1 LQSFSYRD
9 PRLALSE
16 LTRTLSLCGCPLV
29 AYKPLAS
36 GQMDLYFELP
46 LMAALDAYAAML
58 EIRLEL
64 TQASHLRMT
73 ALCTLRQHR
82 HLTSPTTI
90 PLRLL
95 VSFLRAGDSAQ
106 STQPHPSGSVG
117 P

>member
-9 PRLALSE
+9 PRLTLSE
-16 LTRTLSLCGCPLV
+16 LTAALSLCGCLLV
-29 AYKPLAS
+29 AYKPLAA

-46 LMAALDAYAAML
+46 LNAALDAYAAML

-82 HLTSPTTI
+82 HLRSPKAI

-95 VSFLRAGDSAQ
+95 INFLRSGD
-106 STQPHPSGSVG
+106 STQPT
-117 P
+117 